1 MKYFCSLALLVGS
14 SLVLFAASLV
24 GCTAA
29 APPAPTVPAEPVQT
43 PSTSMVRAQ
52 PLTNFRGD
60 FFTGSG
66 ACASCH
72 SGMFDQTRQDV
83 STDRLWRSTMMANS
97 ARDPYWQASMR
108 AEVLAHPEYKE
119 LIEDKCASCHM
130 PMARFTAVRH
140 PSDPLDFGYVFEDG
154 FSDPS
159 HGLHK
164 LAMDGVS
171 CSLCHQ
177 IEGEN
182 FGQHESFS
190 GEYQVN
196 EILPM
201 GRRLAFGPYFIGRR
215 QVEIMQNA
223 SGFIPVYSP
232 HMEEAALCATCHV
245 LYTPYFDSNGEIAGE
260 FPEQTIFL
268 EWAASDF
275 RDEQSCQTC
284 HMPLAEGGVRL
295 STTGGPLRSPF
306 YQHYFVGGNTYMPRI
321 LQTFGEEM
329 GVTASHEQFETTIKN
344 ATFQLQTQTAAVALE
359 EVKLDGMFLE
369 AVVRVENKA
378 GHKFPSGYP
387 SRRVWLH
394 VKVLDAAGNLVFESG
409 AFDSRGIITG
419 NSHDEDGSRYE
430 PHYLVIEHP
439 DQVQIYESIMVDT
452 ENRPT
457 TALLRGTGYVKDN
470 RLLPA
475 GFDKNTVHQDIG
487 VYGEAF
493 EDPDFLAGGDV
504 VRYRVDVRDA
514 QGPFMVEVDLLYQTI
529 GYRWAENLRPVDSEE
544 SARFIR
550 YYDSV
555 PNLPVVVSRD
565 IKLSEVKR

>member
-1 MKYFCSLALLVGS
+1 MKYICFLALILGAG
-14 SLVLFAASLV
+14 LA
-24 GCTAA
+24 GCTAFTR
-29 APPAPTVPAEPVQT
+29 PAPTGSPEPVHT
-43 PSTSMVRAQ
+43 PSVRLARAQ
-52 PLTNFRGD
+52 PLTNYRGD

-72 SGMFDQTRQDV
+72 SGMFDQNRQDV

-130 PMARFTAVRH
+130 PMARFTAVNH
-140 PSDPLDFGYVFEDG
+140 PADPADYGYVFEDG
-154 FSDPS
+154 FADSA
-159 HGLHK
+159 HGLNE

-177 IEGEN
+177 VEGEN
-182 FGQHESFS
+182 FGLQESFS
-190 GEYQVN
+190 GEYRVN
-196 EILPM
+196 QILPM
-201 GRRLAFGPYFIGRR
+201 GRRLAFGPYLIGRR

-223 SGFIPVYSP
+223 SGFIPVYSE
-232 HMEEAALCATCHV
+232 HMSESALCATCHV
-245 LYTPYFDSNGEIAGE
+245 LYTPYFDSYGEIAGE

-268 EWAASDF
+268 EWAASDYT
-275 RDEQSCQTC
+275 EQQSCQSC

-306 YQHYFVGGNTYMPRI
+306 FQHYFVGGNTYMPRI
-321 LQTFGEEM
+321 FQSFGDEM
-329 GVTASHEQFETTIKN
+329 NVTASHDQFETTILN
-344 ATFQLQTQTAAVALE
+344 ATFQLQTQTASVSIE
-359 EVKLDGMFLE
+359 EVKVDSGRLDIT
-369 AVVRVENKA
+369 ARVENRA

-387 SRRVWLH
+387 SRRAWLH
-394 VKVLDAAGNLVFESG
+394 VKVLDASGELVFESG
-409 AFDSRGIITG
+409 GFNTQGSIKG

-430 PHYLVIEHP
+430 PHYLVIEAP
-439 DQVQIYESIMVDT
+439 DQVQIYESIMVNT
-452 ENRPT
+452 ENQPT

-475 GFDKNTVHQDIG
+475 GFDKNTVQPDIG
-487 VYGEAF
+487 VYGEAL
-493 EDPDFLAGGDV
+493 EDPDFRSGGDL
-504 VRYRVDVRDA
+504 VRYLVDVAEA

-529 GYRWAENLRPVDSEE
+529 GYRWAENLRPVNSEE
-544 SARFIR
+544 SARFIG
-550 YYDSV
+550 YYDSI

-565 IKLSEVKR
+565 IKLSEVRK